1 MIRHEIAA
9 LVREALTS
17 AQRKGTLA
25 DAPSP
30 DIVIERPQRPEHG
43 DYATSAPLRLARA
56 AKAAPLDI
64 ARAIAAEMP
73 AHPAIEAVEVAPPGF
88 INFRL
93 APAWLT
99 AQANAIAN
107 TGDAYGNIKSGPPR
121 RIQVEFVSANPTG
134 PLHVG
139 NGRWAT
145 IGSTL
150 ANALRAAGHEVATEY
165 YVNDAG
171 TQTETFARTLL
182 ARYRQQFDIEA
193 PIPEDGY
200 PGDYMIKL
208 ARSIKEKYGERFL
221 DAGAEAPPAKLRNAG
236 IDSMT
241 ALIRDDL
248 ASMGVTYDRWYD
260 ESSLYEGEG
269 DSRYSRAMAVLR
281 EQGYVAEREGAVW
294 FTSTALGEEKDN
306 VLIRSDGMPTYF
318 AADIAYH
325 YDKFI
330 LREFD
335 QVIDIWGAD
344 HQGHV
349 SRVKAAV
356 AALRVD
362 PDRLHILLGQLVTL
376 RRGDV
381 PVRLSK
387 RSGNTITLREVVDEV
402 GADACR
408 FFFLSRSADAQMDF
422 DLELAKR
429 QSSENPVYYVQYAYA
444 RIAGVLKN
452 AAERKIDDRNAD
464 VALLIHPSELALLR
478 AMLRFPETVELIVTH
493 LEPHHLPHYAQE
505 LAAAFH
511 AFYTECRIITEDETL
526 TRARLR
532 LVAAA
537 RVALGRTLTLMG
549 MSAPE
554 QM

>member
-1 MIRHEIAA
+1 MIRDEIAA
-9 LVREALTS
+9 LVREGLAA

-25 DAPSP
+25 EAPPP
-30 DIVIERPQRPEHG
+30 DVIVERPQRPEHG
-43 DYATSAPLRLARA
+43 DYATSVPLRLARA

-88 INFRL
+88 INVRL
-93 APAWLT
+93 APTWLT
-99 AQANAIAN
+99 AQADVIAN
-107 TGDAYGNIKSGPPR
+107 ASEAYGNIDGGPRR

-150 ANALRAAGHEVATEY
+150 ANTLRAAGHEVATEY

-171 TQTETFARTLL
+171 TQTEMFARTLL
-182 ARYRQQFDIEA
+182 ARYRQQFGIEA

-200 PGDYMIKL
+200 PGDYMIEL
-208 ARSIKEKYGERFL
+208 ARAIKEEYGERFL
-221 DAGAEAPPAKLRNAG
+221 AAGTEAPPAELRNAG
-236 IDSMT
+236 IDSMI

-248 ASMGVTYDRWYD
+248 AAMGVTYDRWYN

-330 LREFD
+330 LRGFD

-356 AALRVD
+356 AALGVD
-362 PDRLHILLGQLVTL
+362 PERLHILLGQLVTL

-452 AAERKIDDRNAD
+452 AAERGIDDRNAD
-464 VALLIHPSELALLR
+464 VALLTHPAELALLR

-493 LEPHHLPHYAQE
+493 MEPHHLPHYAQE
-505 LAAAFH
+505 LATAFH
-511 AFYTECRIITEDETL
+511 AFYTECRIITEDEML
-526 TRARLR
+526 SRARLR

-537 RVALGRTLTLMG
+537 RVVLGRTLALMG

>member
-25 DAPSP
+25 ESP
-30 DIVIERPQRPEHG
+30 PPDVIIERPQRPEHG

-107 TGDAYGNIKSGPPR
+107 AGETYGNIDGGPR
-121 RIQVEFVSANPTG
+121 RKIQVEFVSANPTG

-182 ARYRQQFDIEA
+182 ARYRQQFGIEA

-200 PGDYMIKL
+200 PGDYMIEL

-221 DAGAEAPPAKLRNAG
+221 DAGAEAPPAELRNAG

-260 ESSLYEGEG
+260 ESSLYDGEG

-349 SRVKAAV
+349 SRVKAGV

-408 FFFLSRSADAQMDF
+408 LFFLSRSADAQMDF

-429 QSSENPVYYVQYAYA
+429 QSSENPVYYMQYAYA

-537 RVALGRTLTLMG
+537 RVALGRTLALMG

>member
-1 MIRHEIAA
+1 
-9 LVREALTS
+9 
-17 AQRKGTLA
+17 
-25 DAPSP
+25 
-30 DIVIERPQRPEHG
+30 
-43 DYATSAPLRLARA
+43 
-56 AKAAPLDI
+56 
-64 ARAIAAEMP
+64 MP

-107 TGDAYGNIKSGPPR
+107 AGETYGNIDGGPR
-121 RIQVEFVSANPTG
+121 RKIQVEFVSANPTG

-182 ARYRQQFDIEA
+182 ARYRQQSGIEA

-200 PGDYMIKL
+200 PGDYMIEL

-221 DAGAEAPPAKLRNAG
+221 SAGAEAPPAELRNAG

-241 ALIRDDL
+241 ALIRNDL

-260 ESSLYEGEG
+260 ESSLYDGEG

-306 VLIRSDGMPTYF
+306 VLIRSDGIPTYF

-335 QVIDIWGAD
+335 PGDRHLGRRPPGPRVPRQGGRRRAPRRPGPVAHPAGAAR
-344 HQGHV
+344 HATPRRRTG
-349 SRVKAAV
+349 
-356 AALRVD
+356 AALQTQRKHHHATGGSGRGRGG
-362 PDRLHILLGQLVTL
+362 RLPLLLPLPL
-376 RRGDV
+376 R
-381 PVRLSK
+381 
-387 RSGNTITLREVVDEV
+387 
-402 GADACR
+402 
-408 FFFLSRSADAQMDF
+408 
-422 DLELAKR
+422 
-429 QSSENPVYYVQYAYA
+429 
-444 RIAGVLKN
+444 
-452 AAERKIDDRNAD
+452 
-464 VALLIHPSELALLR
+464 
-478 AMLRFPETVELIVTH
+478 
-493 LEPHHLPHYAQE
+493 
-505 LAAAFH
+505 
-511 AFYTECRIITEDETL
+511 
-526 TRARLR
+526 
-532 LVAAA
+532 
-537 RVALGRTLTLMG
+537 
-549 MSAPE
+549 
-554 QM
+554 